1 MKKIITAFILVTS
14 TLLITN
20 CQSPQ
25 QSQTSNDLKWTDA
38 LKTTF
43 STKCEQELAADKT
56 TSETVNIKGACSC
69 SVDSLAQKYPEGAQ
83 RFISDKVSAEDTK
96 ILEDI
101 GKECALKNL
110 KS

>member
-1 MKKIITAFILVTS
+1 MKRIIATFLLVSS
-14 TLLITN
+14 TVLISN

-25 QSQTSNDLKWTDA
+25 QSQTSTELKWTDA

-43 STKCEQELAADKT
+43 SSKCEQELAADKT
-56 TSETVNIKGACSC
+56 TSETVNIKAACSC
-69 SVDSLAQKYPEGAQ
+69 SVDLLAQKYPEGAQ
-83 RFISDKVSAEDTK
+83 RFITDKLAAADSK